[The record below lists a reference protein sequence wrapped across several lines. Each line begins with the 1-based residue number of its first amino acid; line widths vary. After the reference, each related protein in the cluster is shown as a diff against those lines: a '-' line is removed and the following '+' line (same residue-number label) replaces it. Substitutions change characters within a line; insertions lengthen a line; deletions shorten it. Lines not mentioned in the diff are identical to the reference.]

1 MKVKRTLFAR
11 ILQLF
16 IGLSIGTLVLTM
28 VLNTVVSSI
37 YFKNLKISEVQPSL
51 NAIESLV
58 LEIDSGTLDATLLER
73 FIFAQTL
80 DKNTQIIIS
89 DELGQIIYSSKGI
102 RDDRNLNSEPMPEAP
117 NIIIDYSS
125 SKMITEI
132 LAYDELY
139 VETMT
144 IEGGTFE
151 TMIIGQSI
159 INARGE
165 VIGAVAAI
173 VPVYEL
179 DEAVYSLMISLAIS
193 MSAVMLIS
201 VVVLYFFSKRL
212 TKPINH
218 MVQVANVM
226 SQGQFNEKADEN
238 DPSEIGALGL
248 SLNRMSQSLKKTLEA
263 IQNEQAK
270 LELMLK
276 SMQEG
281 VVSFDLEGQILVTN
295 ASIYRLFECDD
306 QVALYQLFEDAS
318 IQKVIQLAKNGKTDS
333 IEFKFKNYVYKCS
346 ASPIFDSL
354 NEVNGVVALITD
366 QSEMVR
372 LEQMRRDYVANV
384 SHELRTPITAM
395 RAFIEP
401 LSDDLIKDEAK
412 KHQYYKN
419 MLNEIDRLNRL
430 INDLLELSRLQNT
443 QSAFKCESFN
453 LVSLVREVYDRY
465 HVFAQNKGLTIE
477 LESNLNDEMILC
489 NEDRL
494 EQVLT
499 ILLDNAFK
507 YTEHGSIKMTLSE
520 SKQAVIINVQDTGI
534 GIAQKDLPY
543 IFERFYTVDKA
554 RTVKSFGL
562 GLSIA
567 QEIISHLDG
576 KIEVESK
583 LNQGSQFRIIL
594 KKAS

>member
-465 HVFAQNKGLTIE
+465 HVFAQNKGLTID

-507 YTEHGSIKMTLSE
+507 YTEHGSIKLTLSE

-594 KKAS
+594 MKAS